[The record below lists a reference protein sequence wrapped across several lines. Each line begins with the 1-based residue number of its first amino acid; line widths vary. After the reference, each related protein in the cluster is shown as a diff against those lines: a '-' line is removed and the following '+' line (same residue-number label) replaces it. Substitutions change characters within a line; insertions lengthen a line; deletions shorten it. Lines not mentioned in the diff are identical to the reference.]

1 MYESILAALRV
12 TAAEAL
18 FVGDSWQPD
27 VLGPIQAGMR
37 SVHVDRTQGG
47 MARPLP
53 ALVAGATRVSDLRR
67 LLQAGILDGEAV
79 ESPES

>member
-1 MYESILAALRV
+1 
-12 TAAEAL
+12 
-18 FVGDSWQPD
+18 
-27 VLGPIQAGMR
+27 
-37 SVHVDRTQGG
+37 